1 MLCLFRNSR
10 IHPKLNPW
18 AILLSW
24 IAVLFWLEFAFLEKE
39 LVEKIFAG
47 HALIIDLL
55 VGLPLVLAMAI
66 MIYAL
71 VYWGI
76 KVALIYLKPSWIVH
90 IEPTEEELNRQNQ
103 LVEEAETEFGE
114 GYWNPD
120 DTDASDSKPKKNTS
134 KESSQ

>member
-1 MLCLFRNSR
+1 M
-10 IHPKLNPW
+10 
-18 AILLSW
+18 SW

-90 IEPTEEELNRQNQ
+90 IEPTEEELSRQNQ

-120 DTDASDSKPKKNTS
+120 DKGAADNNHKKNTS